1 MTILDEFRK
10 TDHLIRHRHS
20 PHHAGQPILKVV
32 DLTLRYESNVA
43 LQDVNF
49 EVQAGERLAVVGPNG
64 AGKSTLFK
72 VIAGVLPPTAGQ
84 VHIYGQEPG
93 GHICIAYLTQR
104 SQVDWSFPV
113 TVKDV
118 VLMGRI
124 GQMGLFRQP
133 GARDWEIVRRSLA
146 RVNLSD
152 LADRQ
157 ISQLSGGQQQ
167 RMFIAR
173 ALAQQ
178 AELILMDE
186 PFSGLDLTSQEDI
199 LQILNQL
206 HASGVTVLVAM
217 HDLQLASEQFD
228 RILLLNHRL
237 IALGAPGDV
246 LTAENLAAAYGG
258 HLRLMTTEG
267 GVLALE
273 DTCCDEGEAYP

>member
-10 TDHLIRHRHS
+10 TDHLIRHHHS
-20 PHHAGQPILKVV
+20 PHHAGQPILKAIH
-32 DLTLRYESNVA
+32 LTLRYERNLA
-43 LQDVNF
+43 LQDVTF

-72 VIAGVLPPTAGQ
+72 VIAGVLQPTAGQ

-118 VLMGRI
+118 VMMGRI

-133 GARDWEIVRRSLA
+133 GAGDWEIVRRSLE

-186 PFSGLDLTSQEDI
+186 PFSGLDVASQEDI
-199 LQILNQL
+199 LRILNQL
-206 HASGVTVLVAM
+206 HESGVTVLVAM

-237 IALGAPGDV
+237 VAIGAPAEV

-267 GVLALE
+267 GLLALE
-273 DTCCDEGEAYP
+273 DTCCDEGERFP